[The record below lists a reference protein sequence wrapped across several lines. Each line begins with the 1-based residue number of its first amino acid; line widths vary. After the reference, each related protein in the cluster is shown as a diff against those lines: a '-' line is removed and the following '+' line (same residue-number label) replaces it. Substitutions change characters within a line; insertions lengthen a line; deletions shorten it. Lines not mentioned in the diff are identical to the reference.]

1 MGHLKTESAV
11 KGKKYQNNQQNQN
24 DQNKP
29 IQPEEHHQLI
39 DCVNHLL
46 RVLID

>member
-1 MGHLKTESAV
+1 MGHSKLRTIKSAV

-29 IQPEEHHQLI
+29 IQPEEHHY
-39 DCVNHLL
+39 L